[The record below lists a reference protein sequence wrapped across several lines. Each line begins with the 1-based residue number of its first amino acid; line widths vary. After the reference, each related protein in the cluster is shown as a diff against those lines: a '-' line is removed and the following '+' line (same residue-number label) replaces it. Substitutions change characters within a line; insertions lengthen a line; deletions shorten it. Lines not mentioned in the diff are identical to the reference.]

1 MSSQAETFHQTHPLE
16 EMVVHQFLEKKL
28 GVKPLSITSPPEIWA
43 AYHKIYIATFA
54 HYGDLFL
61 RVSKP
66 AIPEWKTRNEV
77 ACITWARQHIPACP
91 APEVVAWSATTDE
104 LGYEYVL
111 LRRLPGRDLG
121 AIYLDLTED
130 DMTRVIRQ
138 VADMFIAMAKLPFD
152 KIGGLTIRDNGVI
165 EPGPVIEETSY
176 EMDHFEQYWKYD
188 HPNVVFD
195 QLQLGGPFDTITDY
209 FKARLQR
216 DLFVLATHKRCAGL
230 GETLDA
236 PIRELLNSLSDSV
249 VQKHLED
256 KPLIMAH
263 QDLHLGNLLW
273 DQQLTGVLDWEFS
286 GITPIDQWIRRN
298 TFQGFSQDIIDRAV
312 KWKLQLAEE
321 IKAKDP
327 ELSSMLQMAPVKD
340 KLLSLV
346 SLTYWIVHCTVT
358 DTQADD
364 RKTWLQ
370 RFNNTLTDYKTI
382 VQGLS

>member
-1 MSSQAETFHQTHPLE
+1 M
-16 EMVVHQFLEKKL
+16 
-28 GVKPLSITSPPEIWA
+28 
-43 AYHKIYIATFA
+43 
-54 HYGDLFL
+54 
-61 RVSKP
+61 R
-66 AIPEWKTRNEV
+66 
-77 ACITWARQHIPACP
+77 
-91 APEVVAWSATTDE
+91 
-104 LGYEYVL
+104 
-111 LRRLPGRDLG
+111 
-121 AIYLDLTED
+121 
-130 DMTRVIRQ
+130 
-138 VADMFIAMAKLPFD
+138 
-152 KIGGLTIRDNGVI
+152 
-165 EPGPVIEETSY
+165 
-176 EMDHFEQYWKYD
+176 
-188 HPNVVFD
+188 
-195 QLQLGGPFDTITDY
+195 
-209 FKARLQR
+209 
-216 DLFVLATHKRCAGL
+216 
-230 GETLDA
+230 
-236 PIRELLNSLSDSV
+236 DSV